1 MPAFMKRLTLL
12 LAVAALCTVA
22 TDAVAQE
29 SARVLSSW
37 DDPVKLSDGTE
48 TVYRYE
54 VVYDYDTGIALRNA
68 YDAAGTLVETVQVA
82 PPGAPSAEEI
92 EEARAIILAD
102 AAIAGVAARSNATVE
117 GGFILFADQ
126 YPACAAPARCLQ
138 FDIMPPSKTESLQFV
153 VVDLRTRTIIERD
166 LFPDL

>member
-1 MPAFMKRLTLL
+1 MKRLPLL
-12 LAVAALCTVA
+12 LAVVALHAAA
-22 TDAVAQE
+22 PDAVAQE
-29 SARVLSSW
+29 PSARVLSTW
-37 DDPVKLSDGTE
+37 DDPVKLADGTE

-54 VVYDYDTGIALRNA
+54 VTYDYETGVALRRA
-68 YDAAGTLVETVQVA
+68 YDASGTLVETREVA
-82 PPGAPSAEEI
+82 PPPAPTPEEI

-102 AAIAGVAARSNATVE
+102 AALGGLAARSNATVE
-117 GGFILFADQ
+117 GGFILFSNQ

-138 FDIMPPSKTESLQFV
+138 FDIMPPSKLESLQFV